1 MLANTEAL
9 SRPFGPK
16 AAVSL
21 TLVAI
26 GASSGGLEA
35 STKLIELLPI
45 GSNLAVILVQHF
57 DPNHESLMAD
67 LLASHTAMTVAEATE
82 GMVIASDHVY
92 VIPPGQFLRVSGGK
106 LTLSAAPSGKGAR
119 LPFDALLASVATE
132 YGAQATCCILSG
144 NGADGSVGLV
154 AIKEAGGQVYAQDP
168 AEAEFN
174 GMPHSAIAT
183 GKVDHVDGIAAIA
196 GLILAGRTTAAP
208 ASTPGVID
216 TPAILDAIIALLLVD
231 TGHDFSLYKR
241 GTIQRRVERR
251 MALAGGGSTMSAYL
265 ESLRGDKVECGLL
278 ADDLLINVTSFF
290 RDPQAFKYLEDV
302 ALPELIAAHEGTQGL
317 RIWCAGCSS
326 GEETYSLAML
336 LSEAV
341 AKSGRKI
348 GVQLFASD
356 VDADAIT
363 LARAGQY
370 PPSIAVEVSQARL
383 DAHFSHNEDGYRV
396 SSELRAMVVFSV
408 QDILRDPPFSRLDMI
423 SCRNV
428 LIYLGPEAQ
437 TKALSL
443 FGFALKPGGLLLLGS
458 AETTGASEGRFA
470 LVEKAARLYRQIG
483 RSRDAEA
490 GRTPTGE
497 PIQALPA
504 AGPLSALPQ
513 PSRSSTLAELCRR
526 LVLEYFA
533 PAAMLIDAQ
542 GHCVYSMGPT
552 DKYLQNPKG
561 YPTSDPVAM
570 VPPGMRPK
578 LKAALQKARSSGL
591 PTRTSGGRNI
601 AGELFDL
608 DIHPV
613 EHDKQTFLFACFVEP
628 RGHPASGEHAAGAP
642 EPRIAQLERDLE
654 AVERELKDALHDRE
668 TTGEEQKA
676 IDEEAM
682 SVAEEYQSTNEELL
696 TSKEELQSLNE
707 ELTALNGQL
716 QETLERQKTTSND
729 LQNVLYS
736 TDLAT
741 IFLDTKLNIRFFTP
755 ATRALFNVIAGD
767 IGRPLSDLNALSS
780 DSALL
785 PDAEAVLKSLVPIE
799 REVEARTGAWF
810 IRRVLPYRTQD
821 GHTEGVV
828 ITFANITERRHTA
841 EALARA
847 EREART
853 ANIAKSRFLAA
864 ASHDLRQPLQSLK
877 LVHGLLAKTIHD
889 EKSQRLLARLDET
902 VGAMAGMLNSLLD
915 INQIEA
921 GVVQAKPVVF
931 PIEDLLRRLYGEYSY
946 LAKAQGLSMRVVHS
960 RLNVVSDPRLLEQMI
975 RNLLANALKYTQ
987 SGKVLLGCR
996 RSGNTIRIEVW
1007 DTGIGIAKGELKAIF
1022 DEYHQIDNA
1031 ARERSRGLGLGL
1043 SIVKRLGDLLKHPI
1057 DVRST
1062 LRRGSGFA
1070 VSVPLARTV
1079 DEAPVP
1085 PLPATNDIHPSE
1097 AKGTILVV
1105 EDDPEIRDLLELLLT
1120 TEGHRVV
1127 TAADG
1132 HLAVAAVSDR
1142 SLLPDVV
1149 VADFNLPNGMD
1160 GVETIADIR
1169 ATLRHDVPAIILTGD
1184 ISTLAITHIGLQDC
1198 QHFTKPIRA
1207 LDLTN
1212 AIAKLLSERPPQVA
1226 ADVIT
1231 APKVP
1236 VERAL
1241 SALPPS
1247 IDGQLVYVVDDDPL
1261 VGETMRLV
1269 IEQSGRPVE
1278 LYASAESFLA
1288 GYRPGRLACL
1298 VVDAYLPGMN
1308 GIDLVKR
1315 LSTDTVHLPAIM
1327 ITGSSDVSMAVAA
1340 MKAGAVD
1347 FIEKPVGEADLLGA
1361 IAQALELAENASVAS
1376 ERHDKAAL
1384 QIASLTQRQR
1394 QIMDLVLAGHPNKNI
1409 AADLKLSQR
1418 TVENH
1423 RAAIMQKTGAP
1434 SLPALARLAMAA
1446 TVKD

>member
-1 MLANTEAL
+1 
-9 SRPFGPK
+9 
-16 AAVSL
+16 
-21 TLVAI
+21 
-26 GASSGGLEA
+26 
-35 STKLIELLPI
+35 
-45 GSNLAVILVQHF
+45 
-57 DPNHESLMAD
+57 MAD
-67 LLASHTAMTVAEATE
+67 LLASHTAMKVAEATE
-82 GMVIASDHVY
+82 GMAIAADHVY
-92 VIPPGQFLRVSGGK
+92 VIPPGTFLRVAHNR
-106 LTLSAAPSGKGAR
+106 LTLSATPSGQGAR

-132 YGAQATCCILSG
+132 FGAQASCCILSG
-144 NGADGSVGLV
+144 NGADGSVGLL
-154 AIKEAGGQVYAQDP
+154 AIKAAGGRVYVQDP
-168 AEAEFN
+168 AEAEFD
-174 GMPHSAIAT
+174 GMPRSAVAT
-183 GKVDHVDGIAAIA
+183 GQVDNVAGIAAIA
-196 GLILAGRTTAAP
+196 DMVLAALTTP
-208 ASTPGVID
+208 PSTAIDRAGV
-216 TPAILDAIIALLLVD
+216 LDDIIAQLLAD

-251 MALAGGGSTMSAYL
+251 MALGGGSTTMSAYL
-265 ESLRGDKVECGLL
+265 EGLRNDRVEGGLL

-290 RDPQAFKYLEDV
+290 RDPKVFDYLQAT
-302 ALPELIAAHEGTQGL
+302 ALPELIAAHEGAQNL
-317 RIWCAGCSS
+317 RVWCAGCSS

-341 AKSGRKI
+341 AKSGRNL
-348 GVQLFASD
+348 GVQVFASD
-356 VDADAIT
+356 VDADAVAQ
-363 LARAGQY
+363 ARAGHY
-370 PPSIAVEVSQARL
+370 PASIASDVSQARL
-383 DAHFSHNEDGYRV
+383 DAHFSHDEDGYRV
-396 SSELRAMVVFSV
+396 SGALRAMVVFSV

-443 FGFALKPGGLLLLGS
+443 FGFALRPGGLLLLGS

-470 LVEKAARLYRQIG
+470 LVEKAARLYRQVG

-490 GRTPTGE
+490 GRTPGGE
-497 PIQALPA
+497 SVTALA
-504 AGPLSALPQ
+504 TSTGPLSALPQ
-513 PSRSSTLAELCRR
+513 PSRSSTLADLCRR

-552 DKYLQNPKG
+552 DRYLQNPKG
-561 YPTSDPVAM
+561 YPTSDPIAM
-570 VPPGMRPK
+570 VPPGMRTK
-578 LKAALQKARSSGL
+578 LKGALQKARKSGL
-591 PTRTSGGRNI
+591 PTRTSGGRNV

-613 EHDKQTFLFACFVEP
+613 EHDKQTYLLACFVEP
-628 RGHPASGEHAAGAP
+628 RESPASTEHAAGTP

-654 AVERELKDALHDRE
+654 AVERELEDALHDRE

-785 PDAEAVLKSLVPIE
+785 SDAAAVLKSLVPIE

-821 GHTEGVV
+821 GRTEGVV

-841 EALARA
+841 EALAKA

-921 GVVQAKPVVF
+921 GVVQAKPVTF

-1043 SIVKRLGDLLKHPI
+1043 SIVKRLGDLLKHPV

-1079 DEAPVP
+1079 DAAPVP

-1132 HLAVAAVSDR
+1132 HLAVTAVSDR

-1212 AIAKLLSERPPQVA
+1212 AIAKLLAERPPQVA
-1226 ADVIT
+1226 AEVTSASI
-1231 APKVP
+1231 AP

-1241 SALPPS
+1241 SALPQS

-1288 GYRPGRLACL
+1288 AYRPGRLACL

-1315 LSTDTVHLPAIM
+1315 LSTDAVHLPAIM
-1327 ITGSSDVSMAVAA
+1327 ITGSSDVSMAVAV